1 MKNNI
6 YKMGPILHNVE
17 LESFTE
23 DKKQITEDKKQITED
38 KNQFTGW
45 EFTGIMAG
53 IYFFI
58 LIIAFVY
65 IWFQNKISYNN
76 IDKYIIK
83 PEDYIIKLENTTNNS
98 K

>member
-1 MKNNI
+1 MENNI

-23 DKKQITEDKKQITED
+23 DKKQITEDK
-38 KNQFTGW
+38 NQFTGL

-65 IWFQNKISYNN
+65 IVRLLMLSMSYHLH
-76 IDKYIIK
+76 YV
-83 PEDYIIKLENTTNNS
+83 LFL
-98 K
+98 

>member
-1 MKNNI
+1 MENNI

-17 LESFTE
+17 LESF
-23 DKKQITEDKKQITED
+23 TEDKKQITED